1 MLSEKLFGL
10 FNTVGNGVA
19 TRYEY
24 VQEIISCFGISCT
37 IERVSH
43 ENFQRVAP
51 VPLNESAYNHKLKL
65 AGINIMRPWK
75 ESLLEYISI
84 IKEQIAT
91 I

>member
-1 MLSEKLFGL
+1 LSEKLFGL

-24 VQEIISCFGISCT
+24 VQEIISGFGLSCT

-43 ENFQRVAP
+43 KNFQRVAP
-51 VPLNESAYNHKLKL
+51 VPLNESAYNHKLEL
-65 AGINIMRPWK
+65 AGIDIMRPWK
-75 ESLLEYISI
+75 ESLLEYISL
-84 IKEQIAT
+84 IKEQIET